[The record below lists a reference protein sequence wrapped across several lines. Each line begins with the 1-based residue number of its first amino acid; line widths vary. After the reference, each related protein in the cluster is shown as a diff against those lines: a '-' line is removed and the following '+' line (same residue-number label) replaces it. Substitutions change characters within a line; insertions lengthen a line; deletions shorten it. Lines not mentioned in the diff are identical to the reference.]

1 MSSNAGV
8 ILKRPAHAGASSG
21 GLRPQDFS
29 GRVAAV
35 VAAAGLLLLIGSLID
50 VGVLWILQRQ
60 PSPQWEFAA
69 GTRTIDASTRFAS
82 AFGFLYLAAFLSG
95 RSSVTWYRVLGAV
108 LILFATG
115 VAVLGGIVASDYLAL
130 NRMVTDQPEAM
141 SLFRSSTIKSV
152 SVAAVAFVLFLTA
165 GIFSVRRP
173 RTGGNP

>member
-8 ILKRPAHAGASSG
+8 VLNRPGASGRSG
-21 GLRPQDFS
+21 SRYRPQDFS
-29 GRVAAV
+29 GRVAMV
-35 VAAAGLLLLIGSLID
+35 MLAAGLLLLIGSLID

-60 PSPQWEFAA
+60 PNPQWEFAA
-69 GTRTIDASTRFAS
+69 GVRTLDASTRFGS

-95 RSSVTWYRVLGAV
+95 RASVGLYRVMGAV
-108 LILFATG
+108 LILFAFGILVVAG
-115 VAVLGGIVASDYLAL
+115 VVATDYLAL

-141 SLFRSSTIKSV
+141 ALFRSSTVKSV
-152 SVAAVAFVLFLTA
+152 SVAAVAFILFLTA